1 MVPALDEETSLPAL
15 LGDLSKLT
23 LPSRVVVVDGGSSD
37 GTVAAARAGG
47 ALVLRSRLGRARQMN
62 AGASFLAS
70 RWLFF
75 LHADCRLGEGAL
87 RAAESHILDSDS
99 DPEAPAAVF
108 HLALDHPHF
117 FYRLIERGQRL
128 REDRLGLTYGDQ
140 GLLVRRD
147 LFFRVGPYP
156 DQPIMEDVIL
166 ARRLREAGRLV
177 HLPAK
182 IFSSV
187 RRYEEEGRVRAWTR
201 NAWLIS
207 QFMAGAEPSRLAQA
221 YPPRRRADLAPTGDG
236 RAAGTPTTRSPPA
249 PPSPAPPQPA
259 PPQPAP
265 ALLVFAK
272 APRPGRVKTRLAR
285 TVGRQAAA
293 DAYRRMGR
301 TIVHQVAGAPVETIV
316 CFDPPDAEDE
326 VRLWLD
332 PDTRLGLRYLAQ
344 GDGDLGERMSRLFD
358 RAFRKGS
365 PVVVVGTDTP
375 AVDAGTVVR
384 ALEALKSADMVL
396 GPSRDGGYYLMALRR
411 PCPELF
417 RSIPWSTSAV
427 LPATADVARR
437 MGLRTTYLE
446 VESDIDTADDL
457 TPEMARRLLPLAG
470 P

>member
-1 MVPALDEETSLPAL
+1 MIPALDEEASLPAL
-15 LGDLSKLT
+15 LSDLSKLA

-62 AGASFLAS
+62 AGAGFLAS

-75 LHADCRLGEGAL
+75 LHADCRLDEGAL

-108 HLALDHPHF
+108 RLALDHPHF

-156 DQPIMEDVIL
+156 DEPIMEDVIL
-166 ARRLREAGRLV
+166 ARRLREAGRLAR
-177 HLPAK
+177 LPAK

-187 RRYEEEGRVRAWTR
+187 RRYEEEGRIRAWTR

-207 QFMAGAEPSRLAQA
+207 QFMAGADPSRLAQA
-221 YPPRRRADLAPTGDG
+221 YPPRQRSDLAPTGDG
-236 RAAGTPTTRSPPA
+236 QSAGTPTTR
-249 PPSPAPPQPA
+249 PSPAPRPA
-259 PPQPAP
+259 PT
-265 ALLVFAK
+265 LLVFAK
-272 APRPGRVKTRLAR
+272 APRPGHVKTRLAR
-285 TVGRQAAA
+285 TVGPQTAA

-301 TIVHQVAGAPVETIV
+301 TIVRQVAGAPVETIV
-316 CFDPPDAEDE
+316 CFDPSDAEDE

-332 PDTRLGLRYLAQ
+332 PDTRLGLRCLAQ

-358 RAFRKGS
+358 RAFQRGG

-384 ALEALKSADMVL
+384 ALEALASADMVL
-396 GPSRDGGYYLMALRR
+396 GPSRDGGYYLMALRQ

-427 LPATADVARR
+427 LQATAEAARR
-437 MGLRTTYLE
+437 IGLRTTYLE

-457 TPEMARRLLPLAG
+457 TPEMAQRLG
-470 P
+470 PSSDGIDGF

>member
-1 MVPALDEETSLPAL
+1 MIPALDEEASLPAL
-15 LGDLSKLT
+15 LSDLSKLAVS
-23 LPSRVVVVDGGSSD
+23 SRVVVVDGGSAD

-62 AGASFLAS
+62 AGAGFLAS

-75 LHADCRLGEGAL
+75 LHADCRMGEAAL

-99 DPEAPAAVF
+99 DLEAPAAVF
-108 HLALDHPHF
+108 DLALDHRHF

-156 DQPIMEDVIL
+156 DEPIMEDVIL

-182 IFSSV
+182 ISTSV
-187 RRYEEEGRVRAWTR
+187 RRYEEEGRIRAWTR

-221 YPPRRRADLAPTGDG
+221 YPPRRRSDLAPTSDG
-236 RAAGTPTTRSPPA
+236 ATAGTRTNRPRLAHPRSP
-249 PPSPAPPQPA
+249 
-259 PPQPAP
+259 P

-285 TVGRQAAA
+285 TVGPQAAA

-332 PDTRLGLRYLAQ
+332 PDGRLDLRYLAQ

-358 RAFRKGS
+358 RAFREGG

-375 AVDAGTVVR
+375 AVNAGTVVR
-384 ALEALKSADMVL
+384 ALEALRNADMVL
-396 GPSRDGGYYLMALRR
+396 GPSRDGGYYLMALRQA
-411 PCPELF
+411 CPELF

-427 LPATADVARR
+427 LHATADVARR
-437 MGLRTTYLE
+437 IGLRTTYLE